1 MRNSFTQDTWDKYE
15 ATMNLASHLWDFG
28 ILWEDISSAQAP
40 KDDPSLS
47 LSFFGIHFPYCV
59 LAQS

>member
-15 ATMNLASHLWDFG
+15 ATMNLASNLWDFG
-28 ILWEDISSAQAP
+28 ILWEDISSAH
-40 KDDPSLS
+40 DPSLS
-47 LSFFGIHFPYCV
+47 LFFGIDFPYCV